1 MEVPCSDDP
10 QMVHLQ
16 NRERKRSTGRRKLAQ
31 EFAQATGK
39 GEAIKTCKTCAWTCV
54 SISASEGKWSGQVG
68 KAHGNIPLAI
78 LGWLDQRFKTDRTQK
93 TSMICR
99 CIIIANMYEWHGA
112 QIQTTHTVLHE
123 FPDGFLR
130 IYFTPFLS
138 FSLSSCWLF
147 CRQWYTTHVHTATWS
162 HRWVCLN
169 TGSNACGVHQFLH
182 SYIRSMSSCIIHAE
196 QDRLAL
202 RHLGGGWSPT
212 VHRTVSNNR
221 NIH

>member
-1 MEVPCSDDP
+1 M
-10 QMVHLQ
+10 
-16 NRERKRSTGRRKLAQ
+16 
-31 EFAQATGK
+31 
-39 GEAIKTCKTCAWTCV
+39 
-54 SISASEGKWSGQVG
+54 
-68 KAHGNIPLAI
+68 GNLWLIYAI

-182 SYIRSMSSCIIHAE
+182 SKHVIMHHPRREGQAGFEASRWRVESYCTPYRIR
-196 QDRLAL
+196 
-202 RHLGGGWSPT
+202 
-212 VHRTVSNNR
+212 
-221 NIH
+221 